1 MVFWQSRHAGGI
13 LRGTAL
19 TAQSFS
25 PNGGFPTPFVPD
37 LMFSGRFWPRY
48 IACLNSQQAVVASQQ
63 PQYAVVAQQ
72 QPLCGC
78 HTACVAATQPLCG
91 FHTASLWLPH
101 RPRGAAREAR
111 EVPGKSGGTAAPSV
125 WLPHRPRGA
134 ARGGTGGPGGTGGT
148 RESLRPRGSTSAPPP
163 THTHPRSLPK
173 VHMGAF
179 GTLLQATLWLPHRA
193 WCAVGLGVPKASPQ
207 AIYQ

>member
-1 MVFWQSRHAGGI
+1 MLCTRHGCSGNASTAMHQRQCIHSNASTTSVISASRIPAAHPTPGNRREIGPGGAGARKSRIWRFLADFLVFWQSKHAGGI

-19 TAQSFS
+19 TGQSFS

-78 HTACVAATQPLCG
+78 HTA
-91 FHTASLWLPH
+91 
-101 RPRGAAREAR
+101 
-111 EVPGKSGGTAAPSV
+111 SV
-125 WLPHRPRGA
+125 WLPHRGSLCGCHTASLYPKDCLLYTSDA
-134 ARGGTGGPGGTGGT
+134 AD
-148 RESLRPRGSTSAPPP
+148 E
-163 THTHPRSLPK
+163 
-173 VHMGAF
+173 
-179 GTLLQATLWLPHRA
+179 
-193 WCAVGLGVPKASPQ
+193 
-207 AIYQ
+207 